1 MVFESTLILIPRYP
15 SSSLLRTGLKNMF
28 SKLLL
33 TILIA
38 SNIISPTILHSGEV
52 LGSQNQHAG
61 DKVEESMPQKINIRN
76 LNVKISAQAGIA
88 VDKQTGKIL
97 FAKNIHSQRSMASI
111 TKLIT
116 ALVFLDLQPDLE
128 RTIKLTMEDMR
139 QMGQS
144 RLDLDEEVKIKNL
157 LYTALIAS
165 DNASTMAV
173 VRSTG
178 LSQQKFVEQMNQKV
192 IDMGLSKTSLAD
204 PVGLN
209 ENNISTAFEIN
220 LILRQAFKNKL
231 IAKILAMENY
241 SFTSLSDNY
250 HHIKSTNKLL
260 GSYLNIFGGKTGY
273 TEEAG
278 YCFTGLIKLK
288 NKQEIITVVL
298 GADEEENRFQD
309 TKAIVNWVETNY
321 QW

>member
-1 MVFESTLILIPRYP
+1 
-15 SSSLLRTGLKNMF
+15 MF

-38 SNIISPTILHSGEV
+38 SNIISPTILHSGEI
-52 LGSQNQHAG
+52 LGSQTQHAG
-61 DKVEESMPQKINIRN
+61 DKVENSMPQKINSRN

-88 VDKQTGKIL
+88 VDKTTGKIL
-97 FAKNIHSQRSMASI
+97 FAKNIHTQRPMASI

-116 ALVFLDLQPDLE
+116 ALVFLDSQPDLE
-128 RTIKLTMEDMR
+128 KTIKLTMEDMR

-144 RLDLDEEVKIKNL
+144 KLDLDEEIKIKDL

-165 DNASTMAV
+165 DNASTMAL

-178 LSQQKFVEQMNQKV
+178 LSQQKFIEQMNQYV
-192 IDMGLSKTSLAD
+192 VDMGLSKTSFAD
-204 PVGLN
+204 PVGLSQHN
-209 ENNISTAFEIN
+209 LSTAFEVN
-220 LILRQAFKNKL
+220 LILRQAFKNEL
-231 IAKILAMENY
+231 IAKILPMENY

-260 GSYLNIFGGKTGY
+260 SSYLNISGGKTGY

-298 GADEEENRFQD
+298 GAVEEEDRFQD
-309 TKAIVNWVETNY
+309 TKAIANWVENNY
-321 QW
+321 RW